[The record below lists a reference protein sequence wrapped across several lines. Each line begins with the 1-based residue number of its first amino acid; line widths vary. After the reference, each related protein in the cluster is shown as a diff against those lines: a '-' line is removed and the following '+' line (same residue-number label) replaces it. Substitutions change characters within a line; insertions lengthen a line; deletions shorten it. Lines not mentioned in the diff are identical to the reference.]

1 MLCTTLCTRCYVP
14 GVMYRGYV
22 PGLCPGVMY
31 QRTQLVPTVCCSE
44 DASICVIII
53 AIRILVARAFSGQV
67 LGALADGAKVQ
78 LIFHNN
84 LLIS

>member
-1 MLCTTLCTRCYVP
+1 MYHVMYHIMYQVLCTGC
-14 GVMYRGYV
+14 YV
-22 PGLCPGVMY
+22 PGLCTGVVY